1 MRVRITPQIPDGL
14 PSYDIYKTKKFAK
27 QYTWIM
33 KLWLKDTFPKGQK
46 ISMKKL
52 AKDLFNFEVKLY
64 EIAPG
69 LQEMQDFKVYM

>member
-1 MRVRITPQIPDGL
+1 
-14 PSYDIYKTKKFAK
+14 
-27 QYTWIM
+27 M